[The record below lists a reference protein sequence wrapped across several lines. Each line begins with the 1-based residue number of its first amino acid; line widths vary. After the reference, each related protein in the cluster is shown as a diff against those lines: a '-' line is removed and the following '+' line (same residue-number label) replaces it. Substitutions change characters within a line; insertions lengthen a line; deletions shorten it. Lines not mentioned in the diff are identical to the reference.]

1 MRRDAMRKVLSALLA
16 TLLAAAAVVA
26 FSSDPERVRFAVIG
40 DGGTGDRHQHL
51 VAQRMSEWHE
61 RLPFALVLMLGDNI
75 YGGLWGLRGGG
86 HRRFFEK
93 QFDEPYAALLARGVV
108 FRASIGNH
116 DARTRDGRDLIEDH
130 KRFGMDSDEGYYR
143 FAAGRQPAQAGAI
156 GSGGDDGA
164 PLVEFF
170 ALNTDRLVERR
181 QDPDQLAWLEKSLA
195 ASRARWR
202 IVYGHNP
209 LYSTGKRHGGDE
221 ALRAILEP
229 ILLGT
234 EGQGGSSPRVQV
246 FLAGHDHIYER
257 LKPQKGIVHFVCGS
271 SGKLRRGDAR
281 RTPEVAAA
289 EDQLRAFM
297 LWEATPDGLTFR
309 AINEEGNAFDC
320 GRISSGGAVETVAC
334 SALPGNP

>member
-1 MRRDAMRKVLSALLA
+1 MRRYPKRKLLSALLA
-16 TLLAAAAVVA
+16 ALLIAVAVAARPAG
-26 FSSDPERVRFAVIG
+26 PEPVRFAVVG
-40 DGGTGDRHQHL
+40 DGGSGDRHQHL
-51 VAQRMSEWHE
+51 VAQRMAEWHD
-61 RLPFALVLMLGDNI
+61 RLPFEFVLMLGDNI

-93 QFDEPYAALLARGVV
+93 QFDEPYAALLARSVV

-116 DARTRDGRDLIEDH
+116 DARTRDGRDLIEDR
-130 KRFGMDSDEGYYR
+130 KRFGMDGAEGYYR
-143 FAAGRQPAQAGAI
+143 FAVGRQPAQAGTVRA
-156 GSGGDDGA
+156 GGEDGA
-164 PLVEFF
+164 PLIEFF

-181 QDPDQLAWLEKSLA
+181 EDPDQLAWLEKALA

-229 ILLGT
+229 ILLGS
-234 EGQGGSSPRVQV
+234 EGQGGHTPRVHV

-297 LWEATPDGLTFR
+297 LWEATPDALTFR
-309 AINEEGNAFDC
+309 AMNEEGNAFDC
-320 GRISSGGAVETVAC
+320 GRILSGGTVETVAC